1 MIGAGVLALP
11 QVTSAP
17 GFLLSS
23 AAMVLVWGYCVASGL
38 IVAEC
43 AGGGRESIQEMAEAS
58 IGRTAGNAM
67 CATFLASNYLLLIA
81 YICQGSSLISGL
93 PIFPP
98 TWCPPLLTQ
107 CIADFH
113 LAPLAFTAVVGCAS
127 LWGPAR
133 LVENVNTAL
142 VGVVGLSFMG
152 LLGMG
157 IPHVDVPSLGLT
169 PDSSALP
176 GMLPVAVCALTFQNV
191 VPAVS
196 KNLGG
201 DKMKIRSSL
210 AIGSGVPLCICESC
224 ILRLSRVTSGSV
236 RLFCLKHD
244 HGVPPLHCTALH
256 STVLYYTAG
265 IEYEG
270 PWGTTVC
277 VNGSAACLDL
287 LHYVFL

>member
-23 AAMVLVWGYCVASGL
+23 AAMVMVWGYCVASGL

-93 PIFPP
+93 PVFSP

-107 CIADFH
+107 CITDFH

-142 VGVVGLSFMG
+142 VGVVGLSFVG

-157 IPHVDVPSLGLT
+157 IPHMDVPSLGLT

-210 AIGSGVPLCICESC
+210 AIGSGVPLCICELC
-224 ILRLSRVTSGSV
+224 TLR
-236 RLFCLKHD
+236 
-244 HGVPPLHCTALH
+244 
-256 STVLYYTAG
+256 
-265 IEYEG
+265 
-270 PWGTTVC
+270 
-277 VNGSAACLDL
+277 
-287 LHYVFL
+287 